1 MQNTRELEIK
11 WEKSKNKINQ
21 LLETKDKSTV
31 NMLKFYKLY
40 KKKMEAY
47 KKFGT
52 AKYLHEAFPNATY
65 IGFTGTPVETKDKST
80 VNMLKFYKLYINAP
94 YDKTALDLFELAF
107 SGWYKEKM
115 EG

>member
-1 MQNTRELEIK
+1 MQNTKELEIK

-21 LLETKDKSTV
+21 LLE
-31 NMLKFYKLY
+31 
-40 KKKMEAY
+40 
-47 KKFGT
+47 
-52 AKYLHEAFPNATY
+52 
-65 IGFTGTPVETKDKST
+65 IKDKST

>member
-1 MQNTRELEIK
+1 MQDTKELEIK

-40 KKKMEAY
+40 
-47 KKFGT
+47 
-52 AKYLHEAFPNATY
+52 
-65 IGFTGTPVETKDKST
+65 
-80 VNMLKFYKLYINAP
+80 INSP
-94 YDKTALDLFELAF
+94 YDRTAIDLFELAF
-107 SGWYKEKM
+107 SSWYKEKM

>member
-1 MQNTRELEIK
+1 MQNTRELEI
-11 WEKSKNKINQ
+11 
-21 LLETKDKSTV
+21 
-31 NMLKFYKLY
+31 
-40 KKKMEAY
+40 
-47 KKFGT
+47 
-52 AKYLHEAFPNATY
+52 
-65 IGFTGTPVETKDKST
+65 KST